1 MMPGHWVVFEGKVYR
16 LVRDISSAIS
26 GPRGMPV
33 MAATYE
39 LYRPDVPVSYVTAAV
54 ESKYGITPVT
64 HPGPV
69 MIPECTECGAR
80 TGWECGTGCSVGTF
94 DRLGSDG

>member
-1 MMPGHWVVFEGKVYR
+1 MMPGHWVIWEGEVYR
-16 LVRDISSAIS
+16 LVRDVNAFIS

-39 LYRPDVPVSYVTAAV
+39 LRRPHREIYVTAAV

-64 HPGPV
+64 HPGPT
-69 MIPECTECGAR
+69 MIPECRECGAR
-80 TGWECGTGCSVGTF
+80 TGWECGTDCSVGTLA
-94 DRLGSDG
+94 RLGS